1 SGVRP
6 HRHSTGHQPRH
17 GADGARQRHG
27 AAGHRAQQRVG
38 GRCAAGSGDGRLG
51 RRAVHPRRPGAPAHC
66 RRRWRAGAARR
77 ACREEPPGARQ
88 HLQPAAGPGA
98 DGRLAQGVLWSER
111 ERAWELL
118 GGRDRDRRRG
128 AELVRR
134 ARHQLE
140 YPAGGPD
147 TGPGPGS
154 EGDAREPD
162 RPGAGAAAPG
172 SGRRRAGASRR
183 AGRQGDHRRRRRGAA
198 ECTQPADAGR
208 ETLRARSRKRRRA
221 RRRSG
226 GLHER
231 GGAGRASEVQ
241 SGGGACPAADRPGGS
256 MIATTA
262 RPSRWALGFTLAG
275 VCIAAAGC
283 GKGPGG
289 GADRAIPV
297 LVSEAVTRDVPI
309 FLEGLGTV
317 TAYKTVNVRSQVD
330 GRLDKVVFREGQAV
344 KQNEV
349 LAQID
354 PRPFK
359 IMLEQGQAALTR
371 DQAQLDGAKRDLD
384 RYEAV
389 GGQHL
394 LPQQQIDDQR
404 ALVAQLTG
412 TVQNDHATIDNAKLQ
427 LDYARIKSPINGVTG
442 VRLVDPG
449 NLVHAADAGGIV
461 VVTQMDPIAV
471 LFTLPQDDLPDVA
484 KQQAAGPLVVE
495 ARSRDG
501 AQLLANGQLELI
513 DNQINQGTATMRL
526 KAIFPNPERALWP
539 NQFV

>member
-1 SGVRP
+1 
-6 HRHSTGHQPRH
+6 
-17 GADGARQRHG
+17 
-27 AAGHRAQQRVG
+27 
-38 GRCAAGSGDGRLG
+38 
-51 RRAVHPRRPGAPAHC
+51 
-66 RRRWRAGAARR
+66 
-77 ACREEPPGARQ
+77 
-88 HLQPAAGPGA
+88 
-98 DGRLAQGVLWSER
+98 
-111 ERAWELL
+111 
-118 GGRDRDRRRG
+118 
-128 AELVRR
+128 
-134 ARHQLE
+134 
-140 YPAGGPD
+140 
-147 TGPGPGS
+147 
-154 EGDAREPD
+154 
-162 RPGAGAAAPG
+162 
-172 SGRRRAGASRR
+172 
-183 AGRQGDHRRRRRGAA
+183 
-198 ECTQPADAGR
+198 
-208 ETLRARSRKRRRA
+208 
-221 RRRSG
+221 
-226 GLHER
+226 
-231 GGAGRASEVQ
+231 
-241 SGGGACPAADRPGGS
+241 

-262 RPSRWALGFTLAG
+262 RPSRWALGLTLAG
-275 VCIAAAGC
+275 ICTAAAGC
-283 GKGPGG
+283 GKGQGAAASAGKGAGG
-289 GADRAIPV
+289 GADRPIPV

-309 FLEGLGTV
+309 YLEGLGTV

-330 GRLDKVVFREGQAV
+330 GRLDKVVFREGQPV
-344 KQNEV
+344 KHNEV

-354 PRPFK
+354 PRPFQ
-359 IMLEQGQAALTR
+359 ILLEQGKAALTR

-412 TVQNDHATIDNAKLQ
+412 TVQNDHATIDSAKLQ
-427 LDYARIKSPINGVTG
+427 LDYARIKSPIDGVTG

-539 NQFV
+539 NQFVKARLRLTVRKGALVIPAVAVQRGPQGAFVYVANGDQAELRNVGVERIEGEDALISQGLSPGDKVVREGQSQLRPGAKLALREAGGGAAAKPSGAPSSAGAPTGAGAPAGGNAPAGGGASKRHGSKKAPQ